1 MSERPLKDRVAIVTG
16 GASGIGTGICM
27 RLADKGAKVAI
38 FDVMLDGAKKVAEEI
53 VKLGGTA
60 LAFKVDVS
68 RASEVDKSVKEVISK
83 LGKVDILVN
92 DAGVTNASEVANMS
106 EEIWDKVNGIN
117 LKGVFLCCRAVVP
130 FLKERKYGKIVNIAS
145 YLAPRGCPYY
155 AHYGATKAGV
165 VAFTQGLALEL
176 GPHKINV
183 NAVGPGYIDT
193 PMSRHD
199 MTPET
204 KKLFEE
210 KKIPMRRIGT
220 PLDIA
225 NAVLFLVSEEA
236 SYITG
241 QCIYVCGGLTADAG
255 LL

>member
-1 MSERPLKDRVAIVTG
+1 MSDKPLKDRVAIVTG
-16 GASGIGTGICM
+16 GASGIGEGICFL
-27 RLADKGAKVAI
+27 LADKGAKVAI
-38 FDVMLDGAKKVAEEI
+38 FDVASDGAKKVAKKI
-53 VKLGGTA
+53 VKSGGEA
-60 LAFKVDVS
+60 QEFKVDVAK
-68 RASEVDKSVKEVISK
+68 ASEVDNAVKEVISK
-83 LGKVDILVN
+83 FGKVDILVN
-92 DAGVTNASEVANMS
+92 DAGVTIASEVVKMS
-106 EEIWDKVNGIN
+106 EETWDKVNGVN

-130 FLKERKYGKIVNIAS
+130 QLKKRKYGKIVNIAS

-155 AHYGATKAGV
+155 AHYSATKAGV
-165 VAFTQGLALEL
+165 IAFTQGLALEL
-176 GPHKINV
+176 GPYKINV

-193 PMSRHD
+193 PLSRHD

-210 KKIPMRRIGT
+210 QKIPLRRVGM
-220 PLDIA
+220 PRDIA
-225 NAVLFLVSEEA
+225 DTVLFLVSNES